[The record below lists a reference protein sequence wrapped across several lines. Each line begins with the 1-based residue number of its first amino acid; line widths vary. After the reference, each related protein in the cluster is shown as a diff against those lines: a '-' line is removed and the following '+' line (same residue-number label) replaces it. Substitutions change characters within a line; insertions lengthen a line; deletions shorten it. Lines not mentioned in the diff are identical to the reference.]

1 MEIQSQKHAFRAAS
15 FRFALAGLAIAFCAP
30 ALAQDEGIKLGV
42 LNDLSGSFAD
52 LGGRGS
58 IVAAQMAVDDF
69 GGEVLGQAITIISA
83 DTQNKPDIALATARR
98 WIDMEGVDAIIDPV
112 PSSVA
117 LGVQELVRETNTI
130 SIIASSGLVLTGE
143 HCSSTGFQWAYDTS
157 VLAKGTA
164 AAVVQSGLED
174 WFFITA
180 DVAFGHSLAN
190 ESKAVVEANGGSVVG
205 EVRHPYIST
214 DFTSFLL
221 QGQASGADVVA
232 LANSGADTTNS
243 IKQAME
249 FGVNQTAKVV
259 ALLAFI
265 TDIKSLGLE
274 TTQGLLLTE
283 SFYWTFC
290 DDYLELVK
298 DRAYGT
304 TETGYTPTEVTS
316 ARTALA
322 VTTDVVLRL
331 LAPFL
336 PFATEEV
343 WSWWREGSVHTA
355 PWPSAAPLRQAAP
368 EGDVAL
374 LHATGGALAALRKVK
389 SEAKVTQRTTFAQV
403 RLELPGADVDH
414 VTSALADLR
423 AAGRVRGDLELTGR
437 SDLEAAVVGAHEL
450 DEPPAKR

>member
-1 MEIQSQKHAFRAAS
+1 MKEDMRIKSPKHAARAAS
-15 FRFALAGLAIAFCAP
+15 FSFTLATLAIAFSAA
-30 ALAQDEGIKLGV
+30 ALGQDDGVKLGV

-69 GGEVLGQAITIISA
+69 GGEVLGQPISIISA
-83 DTQNKPDIALATARR
+83 DTQNKPDVALATARR
-98 WIDMEGVDAIIDPV
+98 WIDVEGVDAIIDPV

-117 LGVQELVRETNTI
+117 LGVQELVRETDRI

-164 AAVVQSGLED
+164 AAVVQSGLKD

-283 SFYWTFC
+283 SFYWDLNEETRAWSERFAAKM
-290 DDYLELVK
+290 DGQMPSMAHAAVYSGVSHYLKAVDAVGSREGQLVADKMRELPINDFMIKNGTARKDGRIVHDFYMFEVK
-298 DRAYGT
+298 SPDESEGPWDLYKLVRTIPAEEVTPPEGT
-304 TETGYTPTEVTS
+304 TGCQ
-316 ARTALA
+316 L
-322 VTTDVVLRL
+322 
-331 LAPFL
+331 
-336 PFATEEV
+336 
-343 WSWWREGSVHTA
+343 
-355 PWPSAAPLRQAAP
+355 
-368 EGDVAL
+368 
-374 LHATGGALAALRKVK
+374 
-389 SEAKVTQRTTFAQV
+389 
-403 RLELPGADVDH
+403 
-414 VTSALADLR
+414 
-423 AAGRVRGDLELTGR
+423 
-437 SDLEAAVVGAHEL
+437 
-450 DEPPAKR
+450 